1 MKRVEQNLMFLCRNR
16 TGDGRRDM
24 ALTCFHYGKEVRCLT
39 IALFFGTFIVAGCAG
54 ENMTKKDLFFEKWE
68 RTADISKGNTPAP
81 RSRETVRELV
91 KMEQERLKAEKAR
104 LGGRGLPDTPISLK
118 IRQADVKVVLRS
130 LARIVNQ
137 NVLIRDD
144 IKGEVS
150 IDFKNTPWDQAFT
163 SILKNQGLAYEW
175 EGNIIRVMTIADK
188 EQDLKRKTQEKDE
201 RLVEPLITV
210 FIPIDYAGTKD
221 LRENLNDLLTKDKDN
236 KPRGSIRV
244 DEHSHALIINA
255 IRNDLEKMIP
265 IIEQI
270 DKPTHQILIKANIVE
285 TTKNTARNLG
295 IQWGG
300 WYNSGNFYLT
310 PGGTVPTPGQPPVP
324 VFGAPGL
331 SGYPFAVNFP
341 ASGAA
346 MTAAGG
352 AGSLGLMFGTIG
364 GNILELQLNA
374 LQQDGKLNIL
384 STPSITTMDNQMAY
398 TENGERVPYV
408 TQQISGGVVTNTV
421 TFEDVVLRLEI
432 TPHVIDGENLKMKV
446 VVKKNEIDTSLNVL
460 GNPGILK
467 KETSTNLIVKN
478 GETIVIS
485 GLTKQTRQ
493 EGESGLPGLKDVTV
507 LGWLFKS
514 QSKSD
519 VMEEVLIFITP
530 TILPIRTA
538 AAVSGKPVKGAE
550 ESPAELPPA
559 KPAQ

>member
-1 MKRVEQNLMFLCRNR
+1 M
-16 TGDGRRDM
+16 
-24 ALTCFHYGKEVRCLT
+24 TCFRYKKKVRCLT
-39 IALFFGTFIVAGCAG
+39 VVLFLGMFIVAGCAG
-54 ENMTKKDLFFEKWE
+54 DKVTKKDPFFEKWE
-68 RTADISKGNTPAP
+68 KMADISKGHSPAP
-81 RSRETVRELV
+81 RSRDKIREVV
-91 KMEQERLKAEKAR
+91 KTEQERLKAEKER
-104 LGGRGLPDTPISLK
+104 VGGRGLPDTPISLK
-118 IRQADVKVVLRS
+118 IRQADVKVVIRS

-144 IKGEVS
+144 IKAEVS
-150 IDFKNTPWDQAFT
+150 IDFQNTPWDQAFI

-221 LRENLNDLLTKDKDN
+221 LRENLNDMLTKDKDN

-244 DEHSHALIINA
+244 DEYSQGLIINA

-270 DKPTHQILIKANIVE
+270 DKPSHQVLIKANIVE

-300 WYNSGNFYLT
+300 WYNSGNFYAT
-310 PGGTVPTPGQPPVP
+310 PGGTGPIPGTP
-324 VFGAPGL
+324 VFGSPGL
-331 SGYPFAVNFP
+331 SGYGFGVNFP
-341 ASGAA
+341 ASSAA

-352 AGSLGLMFGTIG
+352 AGSLGLMIGTLG
-364 GNILELQLNA
+364 GNILELQLQA

-398 TENGERVPYV
+398 TENGQRVPYV
-408 TQQISGGVVTNTV
+408 TQTVSQGVLTPTV

-432 TPHVIDGENLKMKV
+432 TPHVIDGQNLKMKV
-446 VVKKNEIDTSLNVL
+446 VVKKDELNPAVNVL
-460 GNPGILK
+460 GNPGFFK
-467 KETSTNLIVKN
+467 KKTETNLIVNN

-485 GLTKQTRQ
+485 GLTKQTAQ
-493 EGESGLPGLKDVTV
+493 DGESGLPGLKDIPV

-514 QSKSD
+514 ASKSD

-530 TILPIRTA
+530 TILPLRTA

-550 ESPAELPPA
+550 ESPAQLSPA
-559 KPAQ
+559 VPAQ

>member
-1 MKRVEQNLMFLCRNR
+1 M
-16 TGDGRRDM
+16 TS
-24 ALTCFHYGKEVRCLT
+24 FHYREKFRCLT
-39 IALFFGTFIVAGCAG
+39 VILFFGMFIVVGCAG
-54 ENMTKKDLFFEKWE
+54 DKMTQKDPFFEKWE
-68 RTADISKGNTPAP
+68 KMADISTGHTPAP
-81 RSRETVRELV
+81 RSREKIRELV
-91 KMEQERLKAEKAR
+91 KLEQERLKAEKGGPS
-104 LGGRGLPDTPISLK
+104 LGGLPETPISLK

-150 IDFKNTPWDQAFT
+150 IDFKNTPWNQAFS

-188 EQDLKRKTQEKDE
+188 EQDLKRKTQDKDE

-221 LRENLNDLLTKDKDN
+221 LRENLNDLLTKDKDG

-244 DEHSHALIINA
+244 DEHSHSLLLNA
-255 IRNDLEKMIP
+255 IRSDLEKIIP

-300 WYNSGNFYLT
+300 WYNTGNFYVT
-310 PGGTVPTPGQPPVP
+310 PGGTVPTAGQPAVP
-324 VFGAPGL
+324 VYGAPGL
-331 SGYPFAVNFP
+331 SGYGFGVNFP
-341 ASGAA
+341 ASSTA

-352 AGSLGLMFGTIG
+352 AGSLGLMVGTIG

-408 TQQISGGVVTNTV
+408 TQSVSQGVVTNTV

-432 TPHVIDGENLKMKV
+432 TPHVIDGQNLKMKV

-467 KETSTNLIVKN
+467 KETSTNLIVKD

-493 EGESGLPGLKDVTV
+493 EGESGLPGLKDVPV

-514 QSKSD
+514 MSKSD
-519 VMEEVLIFITP
+519 IMEEVLIFITP
-530 TILPIRTA
+530 TILPVQTA
-538 AAVSGKPVKGAE
+538 AAISGKPVKGTE
-550 ESPAELPPA
+550 ESPAQPSPDM
-559 KPAQ
+559 PAQ